1 MNILTFDIEEWFHIL
16 DNDSTKTVKE
26 WQQYESRIHSNM
38 DRIFK
43 ILEDTGV
50 KATFFCLGWIV
61 EKYPDI
67 IKDIINKGY
76 EVGTHTVMHQLIYEQ
91 NPKVFSRDIERSI
104 KYLEDIGGK
113 KVRCFRAP
121 GFSVREDNRWIFDI
135 LVNLGISID
144 SSIFPAPRAHGG
156 FSSYKT
162 DNSALIQY
170 DGIRLKEFPI
180 SYANI
185 LGKPYA
191 YSGGGYFR
199 FFPYFCIKQWAKKSS
214 YVMTYFHPRDFDTGQ
229 PMIKNLPLIRK
240 FKSYVG
246 ISGAYKKL
254 NRFLNDFEFV
264 DIDGA
269 DKLIDWENARVIT
282 I

>member
-16 DNDSTKTVKE
+16 DNDSTKTAKE
-26 WQQYESRIHSNM
+26 WQRYESRIYANM
-38 DRIFK
+38 ERIFNV
-43 ILEDTGV
+43 LDETGI

-67 IKDIINKGY
+67 IKAIIGKGY
-76 EVGTHTVMHQLIYEQ
+76 EVGTHTDMHQLIYDQ
-91 NPKVFSRDIERSI
+91 NPKVFSHDIEHSI
-104 KYLEDIGGK
+104 KTLEDASGK

-121 GFSVREDNRWIFDI
+121 SFSVREDNRWIFDI
-135 LVNLGISID
+135 LANLGITID

-156 FSSYKT
+156 FSSYKADT
-162 DNSALIQY
+162 PAFIQY

-180 SYANI
+180 SYTNI
-185 LGKPYA
+185 FGKPYV

-199 FFPYFCIKQWAKKSS
+199 FFPYFCIREWAKKSP
-214 YVMTYFHPRDFDTGQ
+214 YVMTYFHPRDFDAGQ
-229 PMIKNLPLIRK
+229 PVIKNLPLNRK

-246 ISGAYKKL
+246 ISGAYSKL
-254 NRFLNDFEFV
+254 KRFLNDFEFI

-269 DKLIDWENARVIT
+269 DRLIDWDNARVIT
-282 I
+282 V